1 MKKIILGAMI
11 MTAIMFN
18 ANMVKGEEAM
28 IEEGKVVQFDYQLKV
43 DDKVVDSSE
52 KRGPLEYTHGS
63 GMIIKGLEK
72 EMEGMEVGDEKNVV
86 VPPNEGYGQV
96 DEKAVV
102 EIPKQNLGEDIDPQ
116 EGMVLQLQNQQGQ
129 NMAGKIVDVKENSI
143 MLDFNHPLAGEELE
157 FSVKI
162 VDIK

>member
-96 DEKAVV
+96 DEKAIV

-129 NMAGKIVDVKENSI
+129 NMAGKIVDIKENSI